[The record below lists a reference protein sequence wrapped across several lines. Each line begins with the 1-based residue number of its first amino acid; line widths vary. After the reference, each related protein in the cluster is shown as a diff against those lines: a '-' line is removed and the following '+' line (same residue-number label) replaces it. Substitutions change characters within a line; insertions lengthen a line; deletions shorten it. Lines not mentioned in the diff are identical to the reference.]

1 MYNKNLAMAVK
12 VDGKVLREIDG
23 KVYLPFGAEYT
34 IYFKNTSTRR
44 VKVKITIDG
53 QDAMDG
59 TKLVIDANS
68 TSELKRFIKNG
79 NMTEGNSFKFI
90 EKTEKIS
97 QHRGDRIDDGL
108 IVVEY
113 EFEREQ
119 PVQYMNT
126 YWPKGRP
133 QPDARPAIRKGI
145 YPGDYT
151 SPPMYQFD
159 LSDTTYS
166 DNSAWA
172 NASMDWSDG
181 ASTGSAVLNAMAAA
195 PQAANVTRA
204 VAKSGITAAGSHNS
218 QQFSTVSWRGTDSG
232 IGKASMTLELK
243 GEIGDEDN
251 VEAPVTIKTKV
262 ACYMC
267 GSEFKSGTKFCSECG
282 TSLKIY

>member
-1 MYNKNLAMAVK
+1 MFNKNLAMAVK
-12 VDGKVLREIDG
+12 VEGKVLREIDG

-34 IYFKNTSTRR
+34 VYFKNTSTRR

-59 TKLVIDANS
+59 AKLIIDANS

-113 EFEREQ
+113 EFEREL
-119 PVQYMNT
+119 PRYATNE
-126 YWPKGRP
+126 YWDKLGV
-133 QPDARPAIRKGI
+133 QPDVYRPNIRKAV
-145 YPGDYT
+145 YPTAAPQYD
-151 SPPMYQFD
+151 PNM
-159 LSDTTYS
+159 TYS
-166 DNSAWA
+166 FGINDESAWA
-172 NASMDWSDG
+172 DASMDWSE
-181 ASTGSAVLNAMAAA
+181 STHMPTALNCATTAI
-195 PQAANVTRA
+195 PTRA
-204 VAKSGITAAGSHNS
+204 VAKSGITAPGSQNS
-218 QQFSTVSWRGTDSG
+218 QQFVNSSWRGTDSS

-243 GEIGDEDN
+243 GELEEETH

-262 ACYMC
+262 QCSMC
-267 GSEFKSGTKFCSECG
+267 GTEFKAGTKFCSECG

>member
-59 TKLVIDANS
+59 SKLVIDANS

-113 EFEREQ
+113 EFEREPPRYRTNEYWDQIGVQ
-119 PVQYMNT
+119 PDIYRPNIRKAVYPTTAANQYNPYNT
-126 YWPKGRP
+126 Y
-133 QPDARPAIRKGI
+133 
-145 YPGDYT
+145 
-151 SPPMYQFD
+151 S
-159 LSDTTYS
+159 LEVSDE
-166 DNSAWA
+166 SAY
-172 NASMDWSDG
+172 ASMDWSDG
-181 ASTGSAVLNAMAAA
+181 ASAGPVVLNAMAAA
-195 PQAANVTRA
+195 PQAAAITTRA
-204 VAKSGITAAGSHNS
+204 VAKSGITAPGSQNK
-218 QQFSTVSWRGTDSG
+218 QEFSTASWRGTDTG

-243 GEIGDEDN
+243 GEMGDEDH

-262 ACYMC
+262 VCSMC

>member
-1 MYNKNLAMAVK
+1 ME
-12 VDGKVLREIDG
+12 RFIC
-23 KVYLPFGAEYT
+23 PFGAEYT
-34 IYFKNTSTRR
+34 VYFKNTSTRR

-59 TKLVIDANS
+59 AKLIIDANS

-113 EFEREQ
+113 EFEREL
-119 PVQYMNT
+119 PRYAT
-126 YWPKGRP
+126 TGYWEKLGV
-133 QPDARPAIRKGI
+133 QPDVYRPNIRKAV
-145 YPGDYT
+145 YPTAAQQYDPSTNYSFG
-151 SPPMYQFD
+151 
-159 LSDTTYS
+159 LSDESGWT
-166 DNSAWA
+166 
-172 NASMDWSDG
+172 NASMDWADD
-181 ASTGSAVLNAMAAA
+181 APKAALHCATMGSA
-195 PQAANVTRA
+195 TRA
-204 VAKSGITAAGSHNS
+204 VSKAGITAPGSQNS
-218 QQFSTVSWRGTDSG
+218 QQFITSSWSGTDSS

-243 GEIGDEDN
+243 GEMEEEAQ

-262 ACYMC
+262 QCSMC
-267 GSEFKSGTKFCSECG
+267 GSEYKSGTKFCSECG